1 MERILSGDHRNVT
14 CELHWPLGAFQ
25 SSPATAQLAE
35 IITKT
40 LCLYLLSSASASEE
54 VTVRACDHIPV
65 KEITACVLRLIHSLM
80 CDLMFALFMLN
91 GFYVTSL

>member
-14 CELHWPLGAFQ
+14 CRLHRPVGAFQ
-25 SSPATAQLAE
+25 SSPATAQLVQ

-40 LCLYLLSSASASEE
+40 LRLYLPSAGEE
-54 VTVRACDHIPV
+54 VTVGACDHIPV
-65 KEITACVLRLIHSLM
+65 KELTAGVLRLIHSLM